1 MDVKPLNILYT
12 CIYMSLGVWCMKKW
26 SVSLCVWHFDIFFS
40 FWETLRDCCWHLPR
54 WWWINPH
61 HSREINLWSIKKFWI
76 SDLLY
81 IHIEILETD
90 IRSINARLSLI
101 PKSQILMLNQM
112 WFNWFFLVLYQRGL
126 GWGIKIVPWLFS
138 SSLLDYNLAQ
148 YVKITLVEFLI
159 HEVFFY
165 YLFIILVLW

>member
-1 MDVKPLNILYT
+1 MYDVWRNEACHFVSDILT
-12 CIYMSLGVWCMKKW
+12 FSFHSGKLFVTVADISLGDDEWN
-26 SVSLCVWHFDIFFS
+26 S
-40 FWETLRDCCWHLPR
+40 
-54 WWWINPH
+54 
-61 HSREINLWSIKKFWI
+61 SREINLWSIKKFWI

-165 YLFIILVLW
+165 YLLMILVWETSVPLRSLLTIMDPIFD